1 MNMQNLM
8 NQVQKMQKDVQKKQ
22 NEVENM
28 EFEGNSEWVKIKLN
42 GKREI
47 IDIKISQKT
56 IEEDDIEILEDM
68 LKIAFKDVLNN
79 IDKEYEKKLG
89 AYGKG
94 LNGLM

>member
-28 EFEGNSEWVKIKLN
+28 EFEGNSEWVK
-42 GKREI
+42 
-47 IDIKISQKT
+47 IKISQKT